1 MDFKPHDYQKYCIDR
16 IIQQN
21 RLGLYLEM
29 GMGKSVITLT
39 AVRSLIY
46 DYLAVSRALVIAPK
60 KVSEGTWDREAEKW
74 DHLKDLTISRIMGT
88 PKEREAAMEAE
99 ADVYI
104 LSRDNV
110 QWLVEKMG
118 RKWKFDMVIL
128 DESTSFK
135 NPQAKRFK
143 ALRRVLPFIDRL
155 VELTGTPSPNNLL
168 DLWSQIFLLDGGE
181 RLGHTFGGYRERYF
195 QPKSYINGTPVN
207 YQPKKDARPEI
218 LQRISDICV
227 SMKSEDYLTLP
238 DLIFEDIPVALDAK
252 AEKAYK
258 KMAEDALLEISK
270 ETEITAMN
278 AAALTNKL
286 LQLANGAIYDADH
299 NTHVIHDC
307 KIEAFLELLEALD
320 GEHALVFYAYQSD
333 RDRIM
338 DALFRA
344 GYQRVRTLL
353 SPSDMDAW
361 NRGEVDILLA
371 HPASTAYGLNLQ
383 QGGRHII
390 WYGLT
395 WNYEQY
401 VQSNARLHRQGQTKP
416 VIVHRLICRGTADED
431 VAEALERK
439 DGTQQFI
446 MNRLKA
452 MISNIGRLR

>member
-207 YQPKKDARPEI
+207 YQPKKDARLEI
-218 LQRISDICV
+218 LHKISDICV

-320 GEHALVFYAYQSD
+320 GEHALVFYSFQSD
-333 RDRIM
+333 RDRIL
-338 DALFRA
+338 DATFRA
-344 GYQRVRTLL
+344 GYQRVRTILA
-353 SPSDMDAW
+353 PADMDAW

-416 VIVHRLICRGTADED
+416 VIVHRLICRETADED

-439 DGTQQFI
+439 DGTQQYI
-446 MNRLKA
+446 MGRLKA
-452 MISNIGRLR
+452 MVAEIRR

>member
-46 DYLAVSRALVIAPK
+46 DYLAVSRVLVIAPK

-307 KIEAFLELLEALD
+307 KIEAFMELLEALD

-333 RDRIM
+333 RERIL

-344 GYQRVRTLL
+344 SYTRVRTLM
-353 SPSDMDAW
+353 SPTDMDAW

-452 MISNIGRLR
+452 MISNIRR

>member
-218 LQRISDICV
+218 LQKISDICV

-238 DLIFEDIPVALDAK
+238 DLIFEDTPVALDAK

-333 RDRIM
+333 RDRIL
-338 DALFRA
+338 DATFRA

-353 SPSDMDAW
+353 APADMDAW